1 MTPKKQE
8 ISFDIREVLNI
19 LPHRYPF
26 LLIDRI
32 NNLDP
37 AKEVQAIKNVTFNE
51 PFFQGHF
58 PGQPVMPG
66 VLLIESMA
74 QAGGFLVL
82 NTIPNPESKL
92 MYISAIE
99 SARFKKIVVP
109 GDQLIIKAKLLKFK
123 LNTCKIGA
131 TIHVNKELVAESTF
145 LASVVN
151 RSI

>member
-1 MTPKKQE
+1 MNK
-8 ISFDIREVLNI
+8 LNKNQI
-19 LPHRYPF
+19 KDLLPHRDPM
-26 LLIDRI
+26 LLIDELYDIKKLQSATAVI
-32 NNLDP
+32 NVKTNS
-37 AKEVQAIKNVTFNE
+37 
-51 PFFQGHF
+51 FFVQGHF
-58 PGQPVMPG
+58 PEQPVMPG

-99 SARFKKIVVP
+99 STRFKKIVVP

-123 LNTCKIGA
+123 LNTCKIEA
-131 TIHVNKELVAESTF
+131 TIHVNKELVSESTF